1 MNGVN
6 TWDNMTIDCPFEGM
20 GPVPQEKVPGK
31 QLEVFHIINEEIIQ
45 PHTKIKQLLIQNGTR
60 FMVDNDLR

>member
-1 MNGVN
+1 
-6 TWDNMTIDCPFEGM
+6 MTIDCSFEEM

-45 PHTKIKQLLIQNGTR
+45 PHAKKIKQLLIQNGTR
-60 FMVDNDLR
+60 FMVDNALR